1 MVLIDT
7 NILST
12 FALIDRLSLLW
23 SLFEDNLIYISP
35 NVFTEVTKAKIAG
48 YSHADKIL
56 NVIKEDKIKLLI
68 PTKEEILLSM
78 ELPMNFGYGERDSVI
93 IAQRR
98 GMVFV
103 TNEKKI
109 IKYCQNEKIGCL
121 WLEKIL
127 RSLWKENI
135 LSKEEVKIIMDEIE
149 AKDNLIIPLK
159 DEILKD

>member
-1 MVLIDT
+1 MVLLDT

-23 SLFEDNLIYISP
+23 SLFENDLIYISP

-56 NVIKEDKIKLLI
+56 NAIKEDKIKLLI

-78 ELPMNFGYGERDSVI
+78 ELPINFGYGERDSVI
-93 IAQRR
+93 MAKKRE
-98 GMVFV
+98 MTFV
-103 TNEKKI
+103 TNERRI
-109 IKYCQNEKIGCL
+109 INYCQNEKINCL

-127 RSLWKENI
+127 RFLWKEQL
-135 LSKEEVKIIMDEIE
+135 LSKEEVERIMDEIE
-149 AKDNLIIPLK
+149 EKDKIIIPLK
-159 DEILKD
+159 EEVLKD